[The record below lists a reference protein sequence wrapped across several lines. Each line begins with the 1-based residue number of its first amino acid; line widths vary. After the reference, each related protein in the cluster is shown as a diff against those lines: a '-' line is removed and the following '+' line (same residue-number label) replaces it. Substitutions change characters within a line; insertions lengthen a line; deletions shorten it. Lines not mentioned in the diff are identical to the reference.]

1 MKFLN
6 IFKPIV
12 KIVSSFKDSDEVKV
26 AKQKTQQVKIE
37 AKTQIK
43 LKAISESKP
52 EDLSSTLKDEIT
64 SLFVLGLIVYPL
76 IIGFIKNIDE
86 AMKIVKLYTD
96 LPYSIM
102 LLAFIIGVRN
112 VNGVKVLSV
121 IIDKF
126 KR

>member
-102 LLAFIIGVRN
+102 LLAFIIAVRN

>member
-1 MKFLN
+1 MKFLK
-6 IFKPIV
+6 IFKPIT
-12 KIVSSFKDSDEVKV
+12 KIISAFKDSDEVKV
-26 AKQKTQQVKIE
+26 AKQKTKQVKIE

-43 LKAISESKP
+43 LKAINESKP
-52 EDLSSTLKDEIT
+52 EDLSTTLKDEIT
-64 SLFVLGLIVYPL
+64 SLFVLALIIYPL
-76 IIGFIKNIDE
+76 VIGFIKNSEE
-86 AMKIVKLYTD
+86 AMKIVKLYTE